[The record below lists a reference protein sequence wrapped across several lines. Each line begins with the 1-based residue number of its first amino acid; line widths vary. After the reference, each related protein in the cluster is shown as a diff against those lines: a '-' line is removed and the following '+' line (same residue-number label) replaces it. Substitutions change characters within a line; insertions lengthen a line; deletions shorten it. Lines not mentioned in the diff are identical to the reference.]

1 MFGRVWLT
9 YSFLLGWV
17 GGGITLLA
25 MLVMRTALRPYALAL
40 GLLGY
45 AFTGFVCTGL
55 GREPRALFALAGGA
69 LAAALGYG
77 IGRLQPAPRDLPL
90 DLR

>member
-1 MFGRVWLT
+1 MWIT

-17 GGGITLLA
+17 GGGTTLLA
-25 MLVMRTALRPYALAL
+25 ILVMRTTARPYSLAL

-45 AFTGFVCTGL
+45 GAAGFVCTGVGLEPRLPLALVGALVGAGQGYCIGRL
-55 GREPRALFALAGGA
+55 GREPPG
-69 LAAALGYG
+69 
-77 IGRLQPAPRDLPL
+77 LPL